1 MTTHCCQS
9 ASSDS
14 DNSLQA
20 GESIFEDESSSF
32 SDSNPLS
39 HDHQR
44 TLTSQRGAS
53 RSKVHTIRRSA
64 RLASEGE
71 RRKRLKV
78 STSGTL
84 ASGSSRGLRP
94 RRDSGPS
101 QGRRQFGGIQDIEF
115 QEPEDDQSDQSSSA
129 NSSPK
134 VIFFASSNQLT
145 IFQAPTTIIP
155 AQSMNRNSSPANFLA
170 GHTTSYESLQ
180 SNFSASD
187 ATGSFEL
194 DQKSSGNAG
203 RPEPWK
209 SDSGSP
215 EISHLTPQSSVNAS
229 FTLSGVSS
237 HQGDIV
243 EQSAAKELNDHLGS
257 APSSSVPRVIIH
269 LLFLT
274 FNEKLIKHKFIG
286 LPISL

>member
-1 MTTHCCQS
+1 
-9 ASSDS
+9 
-14 DNSLQA
+14 
-20 GESIFEDESSSF
+20 
-32 SDSNPLS
+32 
-39 HDHQR
+39 
-44 TLTSQRGAS
+44 
-53 RSKVHTIRRSA
+53 
-64 RLASEGE
+64 LASEGE
-71 RRKRLKV
+71 MLKRLKV

-84 ASGSSRGLRP
+84 ASGSSRVLRP
-94 RRDSGPS
+94 RRDSGS
-101 QGRRQFGGIQDIEF
+101 SRGCRQFGGIQDIEF
-115 QEPEDDQSDQSSSA
+115 QEPEDDQSNQSSSA
-129 NSSPK
+129 ISSPK

-155 AQSMNRNSSPANFLA
+155 AQSMNRNSSPAIA
-170 GHTTSYESLQ
+170 GHTTSYELL
-180 SNFSASD
+180 
-187 ATGSFEL
+187 GSFEL
-194 DQKSSGNAG
+194 DQKSSGNGG

-209 SDSGSP
+209 SDSASP
-215 EISHLTPQSSVNAS
+215 EISHLTPHSSVNAS

-286 LPISL
+286 LPFSL